1 MVPGGHGACN
11 PTPPATTVP
20 GEMLSTETLR
30 RRDRIETEPPRAPIR
45 VLFCV
50 DNLGI
55 GGTELNA
62 VRTAEALDRARVH
75 LTVALLGADGEL
87 RERYER
93 LGIAI
98 HRFPLGTLRGR
109 RTLAEGRRFV
119 KLLRAERIDVVHC
132 HDMYSNVFGSVAG
145 RLAGVP
151 GVIVSRRWSNTL
163 PDPALR
169 AANGIAYRVGH
180 RVLANSDAVATSLK
194 ADDGVASRRIAVIPN
209 FVEEAAFERPDAD
222 ARHAARAALGIE
234 PGDIVIGIV
243 ARLAPVKDHATLLR
257 AVATLIPRFP
267 GLRLVLIGD
276 GPERARLEQ
285 LAGEL
290 GIERRVTFAGTRP
303 HRPNPHHLFE
313 VSVLSSIS
321 EGFPNSV
328 VEAMA
333 AERPIVATRVGGTP
347 DAIADGITGILVPPQ
362 DPAALGA
369 GLARMLEEPE
379 RAREMGIAAGEAART
394 SYSRS
399 AVLARLLSLYEE
411 LTRR

>member
-1 MVPGGHGACN
+1 M
-11 PTPPATTVP
+11 
-20 GEMLSTETLR
+20 
-30 RRDRIETEPPRAPIR
+30 
-45 VLFCV
+45 
-50 DNLGI
+50 DNFGI

-62 VRTAEALDRARVH
+62 VRTAEALDPARVR

-93 LGIAI
+93 LGVEI
-98 HRFPLGTLRGR
+98 HGFPIGTLRGR

-132 HDMYSNVFGSVAG
+132 HDMYSNVFGSVAA
-145 RLAGVP
+145 RVAGVA

-180 RVLANSDAVATSLK
+180 RVLANSEAVAASLQ
-194 ADDGVASRRIAVIPN
+194 ADEGVAARRIAVIPN
-209 FVEEAAFERPDAD
+209 FVEEAAFDRPDPE
-222 ARHAARAALGIE
+222 ARRAGRASLGAGPDE
-234 PGDIVIGIV
+234 RVIGIV

-257 AVATLIPRFP
+257 AFGVLSGRTP
-267 GLRLVLIGD
+267 GLRLVLVGD
-276 GPERARLEQ
+276 GPERARLAA
-285 LAGEL
+285 LATEL
-290 GIERRVTFAGTRP
+290 GVERQVTFAGTRP

-333 AERPIVATRVGGTP
+333 AARPIVATRVGGTP

-362 DPAALGA
+362 DPAALAEGI
-369 GLARMLEEPE
+369 ARMLEHPDE
-379 RAREMGIAAGEAART
+379 ARTMGIAAAEAART
-394 SYSRS
+394 SYSRP
-399 AVLARLLSLYEE
+399 AVLARLMSLYEE
-411 LTRR
+411 LATR

>member
-1 MVPGGHGACN
+1 
-11 PTPPATTVP
+11 
-20 GEMLSTETLR
+20 MLSTETLR
-30 RRDRIETEPPRAPIR
+30 ERNRIETDDPRVPIR

-93 LGIAI
+93 LGVAI
-98 HRFPLGTLRGR
+98 HRFPLGTLRGP

-145 RLAGVP
+145 RLAGVA

-180 RVLANSDAVATSLK
+180 RVLANSEAVAASLQ
-194 ADDGVASRRIAVIPN
+194 ADEGVASRRIAVIPN
-209 FVEEAAFERPDAD
+209 FVEEAAFERPNPD
-222 ARHAARAALGIE
+222 ARRAARSALGVQAGE
-234 PGDIVIGIV
+234 IVIGIV

-257 AVATLIPRFP
+257 AAALLLPRNP
-267 GLRLVLIGD
+267 ALRIVLIGD
-276 GPERARLEQ
+276 GPERAPLEQ
-285 LAGEL
+285 LAIEL
-290 GIERRVTFAGTRP
+290 GIERQVTFAGTRP

-313 VSVLSSIS
+313 VSVLSSLS

-347 DAIADGITGILVPPQ
+347 DAIADGITGVLVPPR
-362 DPAALGA
+362 DPAALAA
-369 GLARMLEEPE
+369 GIARVVEDPE
-379 RAREMGIAAGEAART
+379 AARRMGIAAGEAART
-394 SYSRS
+394 SYSRP

>member
-1 MVPGGHGACN
+1 MPLAPG
-11 PTPPATTVP
+11 PAARLPEDV
-20 GEMLSTETLR
+20 LSTETLPR
-30 RRDRIETEPPRAPIR
+30 SRRIETETQRAPIR

-62 VRTAEALDRARVH
+62 VRTAEALDPERVR

-109 RTLAEGRRFV
+109 RTIAEGRRFV
-119 KLLRAERIDVVHC
+119 KLLRSERIDVVHC
-132 HDMYSNVFGSVAG
+132 HDMYSNVFGSVAA
-145 RLAGVP
+145 RIAGVG

-169 AANGIAYRVGH
+169 TANGIAYRVGH
-180 RVLANSDAVATSLK
+180 RVLANSEAVAASLQ
-194 ADDGVASRRIAVIPN
+194 ADEGVAERRITVIPN
-209 FVEEAAFERPDAD
+209 FVEEAAFERPDQ
-222 ARHAARAALGIE
+222 AAWSAGRAALGVE
-234 PGDIVIGIV
+234 PGERAIGIV

-257 AVATLIPRFP
+257 AFAVVLARIPSV
-267 GLRLVLIGD
+267 RLVLVGD
-276 GPERARLEQ
+276 GPERERLTR
-285 LAGEL
+285 LAAEL
-290 GIERRVTFAGTRP
+290 GVATQVTFAGTRP

-362 DPAALGA
+362 DPAALA
-369 GLARMLEEPE
+369 QGLVRVLEDADEG
-379 RAREMGIAAGEAART
+379 RRMGIAAGEAART
-394 SYSRS
+394 SYSRP

-411 LTRR
+411 LARR